1 MLRNLIVLPD
11 GTEISTG
18 QYAIKTAQH
27 KALSNSGTE
36 LTPGSVCAAM
46 LEVSF
51 FSPGNSLGIAE
62 GTEVTYYKVHDD
74 GTRKKVGLYTM
85 EKPQVPSKN
94 SYKFTAYDRVS
105 WLDKDLTT
113 WLQTLTEWPYYLT
126 DFASI
131 VCAECGLTLK
141 NTILPNGDFR
151 VNKFITQCTGRQIM
165 QWIGQICGRFCRAT
179 PDGELEFAWYSE
191 SGKVIKPTG
200 NLFYFQNSLSY
211 EDYAVT
217 PVEKIHIQLSGD
229 DVGVVYPD
237 ETGEKNTYVINDNYL
252 LAGGTPAQQ
261 LSVAQTLYD
270 ILSQNTYTP
279 CKVSIPANLDVAPG
293 DIVTVEDRNGKQIS
307 VYVMTKTQKGQRDTI
322 ECTGSARRNSS
333 TAVNNEF
340 LKNLQGKTFQ
350 LSKTVDGLKTKAA
363 DLDGR
368 FSAFE
373 QTAGQVKVEVGASG
387 GVLSTNITAATE
399 GEPAKWE
406 AYYKDADGN
415 VLSGFY
421 FDFQKGQFMFDG
433 SGKFTGQI
441 NVNDMFLVDELGNLT
456 SLGNAVMQGG
466 KFYAQGG
473 NSGWMEMGAD
483 GYVLYSRSGNQ
494 VVKIG
499 FPESQADYPYIWL
512 GGAISDGGDS
522 GMAKRFADGLW
533 FGNSAPV
540 AESGNFVA
548 KEGYNGI
555 FISFVES
562 KTYVVKD
569 TTMTSL
575 YTGEAIARF
584 G

>member
-18 QYAIKTAQH
+18 TYAIKTAQH
-27 KALSNSGTE
+27 KALSNRGTE

-51 FSPGNSLGIAE
+51 FSPSNSLGIAE

-74 GTRKKVGLYTM
+74 GSRTKVGLYTM

-94 SYKFTAYDRVS
+94 SYKFTAYDRIS
-105 WLDKDLTT
+105 WLDKDLTAR
-113 WLQTLTEWPYYLT
+113 LQDLTEWPYYLT

-141 NTILPNGDFR
+141 NTILPNGDFQ
-151 VNKFITQCTGRQIM
+151 VQKFITQCTGRQIM

-179 PDGELEFAWYSE
+179 ADGDVEFAWYSE
-191 SGKVIKPTG
+191 SGKTIRPTG
-200 NLFYFQNSLSY
+200 DLFYFQNSLTY

-217 PVEKIHIQLSGD
+217 PIEKVHIQLSED
-229 DVGVVYPD
+229 DAGVIYP
-237 ETGEKNTYVINDNYL
+237 EESGEKNTYVINDNYL

-270 ILSQNTYTP
+270 ILSQVTYTP
-279 CKVSIPANLDVAPG
+279 CKVAIPASLDIVPG
-293 DIVTVEDRNGKQIS
+293 DIVTVVDKNGKS
-307 VYVMTKTQKGQRDTI
+307 FVTYVMTKTQKGQRDTI

-340 LKNLQGKTFQ
+340 LQNLQGKTFQ
-350 LSKTVDGLKTKAA
+350 LSKSVDGLKTKAA
-363 DLDGR
+363 DLEGR

-387 GVLSTNITAATE
+387 GTLSTNITAATDE
-399 GEPAKWE
+399 EPAKWE

-421 FDFQKGQFMFDG
+421 FDFEKGQFMFDG
-433 SGKFTGQI
+433 SGKFTGRI

-456 SLGNAVMQGG
+456 SLGNAIMQGG

-499 FPESQADYPYIWL
+499 FPESQTDYPYIWL
-512 GGAISDGGDS
+512 GGAVSDGGES
-522 GMAKRFADGLW
+522 GMVKRFSDGLW

-540 AESGNFVA
+540 AESGSFAA
-548 KEGYNGI
+548 KNGYNGI
-555 FISFVES
+555 FISFTEN

>member
-1 MLRNLIVLPD
+1 MLRNLIVLPN

-18 QYAIKTAQH
+18 KYAIKTAQH

-74 GTRKKVGLYTM
+74 GTRTKVGLYTM

-105 WLDKDLTT
+105 WLDKDLTA
-113 WLQTLTEWPYYLT
+113 WLQDLTEWPYYLS
-126 DFASI
+126 DFAQM
-131 VCAECGLTLK
+131 VCDECGLTLK
-141 NTILPNGDFR
+141 NTILPNGDFQ
-151 VNKFITQCTGRQIM
+151 VQKFITQCTGRQIM

-179 PDGELEFAWYSE
+179 PEGELEFAWYSE

-200 NLFYFQNSLSY
+200 DLFYFQNSLNY

-217 PVEKIHIQLSGD
+217 PVEKIHIQLSDD

-237 ETGEKNTYVINDNYL
+237 EAGEKNTYVINDNYL

-279 CKVSIPANLDVAPG
+279 CKVAIPANLDIAPG

-340 LKNLQGKTFQ
+340 LKNLQGKTFRIQ
-350 LSKTVDGLKTKAA
+350 KTVDGLKTRAA
-363 DLDGR
+363 DLEGR

-399 GEPAKWE
+399 EEPAKWE
-406 AYYKDADGN
+406 AYYKDADGK

-456 SLGNAVMQGG
+456 SYGKAMLYGG
-466 KFYAQGG
+466 KFYALDG
-473 NSGWMEMGAD
+473 SGWFEMGAD
-483 GYVLYSRSGNQ
+483 GYVLYSKSGEQ
-494 VVKIG
+494 VLKMG
-499 FPESQADYPYIWL
+499 FPEGQKDYPYVWL

-555 FISFVES
+555 FISFEES